1 MITVKVTDSGIQEAL
16 TRISRRMAD
25 PSPVM
30 LAISEALKDQ
40 VAENFA
46 TQSGPLGKW
55 PPLKYKRK
63 GRGTNPQLLQHSG
76 RLRDSVQPTH
86 TRNTAVIGTNVVYA
100 AIHQFGGTIN
110 MPARSQLSYF
120 KQDKRG
126 SVGRLFVRKD
136 ASNYAQWHTRG
147 ASSIDMP
154 PRPFLPFA
162 NGKLQAGMETLI
174 MEEIARFLVGK

>member
-1 MITVKVTDSGIQEAL
+1 M
-16 TRISRRMAD
+16 
-25 PSPVM
+25 
-30 LAISEALKDQ
+30 
-40 VAENFA
+40 
-46 TQSGPLGKW
+46 
-55 PPLKYKRK
+55 
-63 GRGTNPQLLQHSG
+63 
-76 RLRDSVQPTH
+76 RDSVQPTH

>member
-1 MITVKVTDSGIQEAL
+1 MITVKVTDSGIKEAM

-76 RLRDSVQPTH
+76 RLRDSVHPTH

-136 ASNYAQWHTRG
+136 ARTTRSG
-147 ASSIDMP
+147 THAATAASTCPHAPSCRSPMASS
-154 PRPFLPFA
+154 RRGWKA
-162 NGKLQAGMETLI
+162 
-174 MEEIARFLVGK
+174 